1 MSSEQ
6 RIRAVLFYIALV
18 TFLLGLPFIL
28 STSLGYKFNRRTF
41 QFTKTGMIAIKTQP
55 QGADVYLD
63 NRLMNDKTPVNI
75 NELLPGRYQIKL
87 ELKDH
92 YHYVRDVDVSQDK
105 VTRLEKII
113 LFPKR
118 PDIKQLNKEKISSC
132 WIDEDKN
139 IVYYVNPEDNN
150 IYKSDLNGE
159 HFEKVANFIPLLP
172 LAKKWKFSW
181 DRNKL
186 LYFNAHQIEVISLD
200 KNNEEYGRDPAFI
213 LDYPFDSIN
222 EIFWYS
228 DNYHLIVV
236 ADNRIDILEAR
247 PGSSPVTLVK
257 LNKKNT
263 YSFYDPRN
271 DAVYFLDSQVA
282 SDNKAYDNLY
292 KLELSAKFYPLQEFI
307 KLKPNESPKD

>member
-6 RIRAVLFYIALV
+6 RIRAVLFYLSLF

-28 STSLGYKFNRRTF
+28 SSSLGYKFNRRTF

-87 ELKDH
+87 ELKEH
-92 YHYVRDVDVSQDK
+92 YPYVRGVDVSQDK

-132 WIDEDKN
+132 WIDENKN
-139 IVYYVNPEDNN
+139 IVYYVNPEDND

-159 HFEKVANFIPLLP
+159 HLDKVANFIPLLP

-181 DRNKL
+181 DRDKL
-186 LYFNAHQIEVISLD
+186 VYFNTHQIEVISLD
-200 KNNEEYGRDPAFI
+200 KNNEEHERDPAFI
-213 LDYPFDSIN
+213 LDYPLDSIN

-236 ADNRIDILEAR
+236 ADERIDILEAR
-247 PGSSPVTLVK
+247 PGSTPVTLVK
-257 LNKKNT
+257 LNKRNT
-263 YSFYDPRN
+263 YSFYDLRN

-292 KLELSAKFYPLQEFI
+292 KLELSVKFYPLQEFI
-307 KLKPNESPKD
+307 KLKSNEPPKD

>member
-6 RIRAVLFYIALV
+6 RIRAALFYIALV

-28 STSLGYKFNRRTF
+28 SSSLGYKFNRRTF
-41 QFTKTGMIAIKTQP
+41 QFTKTGLIAIKTQP

-63 NRLMNDKTPVNI
+63 NRLLNDKTPTNI

-92 YHYVRDVDVSQDK
+92 YTYARDVDVAQDK

-118 PDIKQLNKEKISSC
+118 PDIKQLNKEKISFC
-132 WIDEDKN
+132 WIDEDRN

-172 LAKKWKFSW
+172 LVKKWKFSW

-200 KNNEEYGRDPAFI
+200 KNNEEHGRDSAFI
-213 LDYPFDSIN
+213 LDYPLGSIN
-222 EIFWYS
+222 EIFWHS

-247 PGSSPVTLVK
+247 PGSIPVTLVK
-257 LNKKNT
+257 LNKKNA
-263 YSFYDPRN
+263 YSFYDFRN
-271 DAVYFLDSQVA
+271 DAVYFLDSQIA
-282 SDNKAYDNLY
+282 SDGKAYDNLY
-292 KLELSAKFYPLQEFI
+292 KLDLFTKFYPLQEFI
-307 KLKPNESPKD
+307 KLKSNELPKD